1 MLPGIQSDNYP
12 STPVKEQEQLELSQ
26 VSPLTFDSWRPYKDP
41 SKIVRVGMN
50 KGEII
55 AIAGNPDYE
64 KSYYQTGRR
73 GMLYKIDDWYYLRRG
88 WNEETAILK
97 FSGETLVSI
106 FVMPGQ

>member
-1 MLPGIQSDNYP
+1 
-12 STPVKEQEQLELSQ
+12 
-26 VSPLTFDSWRPYKDP
+26 
-41 SKIVRVGMN
+41 MN

-106 FVMPGQ
+106 SVMPGQ